1 MKDTSALFQL
11 LLSLAVIAGCGNGK
25 PDFDSQTAFGYLVK
39 QCEFGPRNPGSTGH
53 KKALEYL
60 AGELEATSDSLK
72 LQEFIHID
80 ESSGRVYNLTN
91 IIASF
96 DPLNPKRVLL
106 GAHWDTRPRS
116 DYDADPAKR
125 SQPLIGANDG
135 ASGVAVLLELAR
147 ILQQNPPPVG
157 VDIILFDGEDFGE
170 EGDLDRYFLGS
181 RHFAMNF
188 EGSKPEWAVIIDMV
202 GDANLELP
210 IERYS
215 YEHNKELVDRVW
227 SAAERAGATQFKR
240 KLGSYVQDD
249 HLMLYEHAGIPAID
263 IIDMEYVQGG
273 INLWHTSLDT
283 PERCSPES
291 LGAVGKTLIELI
303 YR

>member
-1 MKDTSALFQL
+1 QNT
-11 LLSLAVIAGCGNGK
+11 
-25 PDFDSQTAFGYLVK
+25 
-39 QCEFGPRNPGSTGH
+39 
-53 KKALEYL
+53 LEYL
-60 AGELEATSDSLK
+60 VGELEATSDSLK
-72 LQEFIHID
+72 LQEFTHID

-96 DPLNPKRVLL
+96 DLSNPVRVLL

-125 SQPLIGANDG
+125 AQPLLGANDG

-147 ILQQNPPPVG
+147 IMLQNRPAVG

-181 RHFAMNF
+181 RHFSKNF
-188 EGSKPEWAVIIDMV
+188 TGQKPEWAIIIDMV

-215 YEHNKELVDRVW
+215 YEHNRELVERVW
-227 SAAERAGATQFKR
+227 SAAERAGAHQFKR
-240 KLGSYVQDD
+240 NLGSYVEDD
-249 HLMLYEHAGIPAID
+249 HLMLFKHAGIPAIN
-263 IIDMEYVQGG
+263 IIDMDYVQGG
-273 INLWHTSLDT
+273 VNLWHTSLDT

-291 LGAVGKTLIELI
+291 LGAVGRTLIELI
-303 YR
+303 Y

>member
-1 MKDTSALFQL
+1 MRRTHSPLQSL
-11 LLSLAVIAGCGNGK
+11 LILAVIVGCGSGK
-25 PDFDSQTAFGYLVK
+25 PDFDNQKAFSYLVK
-39 QCEFGPRNPGSTGH
+39 QCEFGPRNPGSQGH
-53 KKALEYL
+53 KNTLEYL
-60 AGELEATSDSLK
+60 VGELEATSDSLK
-72 LQEFIHID
+72 LQEFTHID

-96 DPLNPKRVLL
+96 DLSNPVRVLL

-125 SQPLIGANDG
+125 AQPLLGANDG

-147 ILQQNPPPVG
+147 IMQQNRPVVG

-181 RHFAMNF
+181 RHFSKNF
-188 EGSKPEWAVIIDMV
+188 TGQKPEWAIIIDMV

-215 YEHNKELVDRVW
+215 YEHNRELDERVW
-227 SAAERAGATQFKR
+227 SAAERARAHQFKR
-240 KLGSYVQDD
+240 NLGSYVEDD
-249 HLMLYEHAGIPAID
+249 HLMLFKHAGIPAIN
-263 IIDMEYVQGG
+263 IIDMDYVQGG
-273 INLWHTSLDT
+273 VNLWHTSLDT
-283 PERCSPES
+283 PERCSAES
-291 LGAVGKTLIELI
+291 LGAVGRTLIELI
-303 YR
+303 Y

>member
-1 MKDTSALFQL
+1 MRRTHSPLQSL
-11 LLSLAVIAGCGNGK
+11 LILAVIAGCGSGK
-25 PDFDSQTAFGYLVK
+25 PDFDNLKAFSYLVK
-39 QCEFGPRNPGSTGH
+39 QCEFGPRNPGSQGH
-53 KKALEYL
+53 KNTLEYL
-60 AGELEATSDSLK
+60 VGELEATSDSLK
-72 LQEFIHID
+72 LQEFTHLD

-96 DPLNPKRVLL
+96 DPSNPVRVII

-125 SQPLIGANDG
+125 AQPLLGANDG

-147 ILQQNPPPVG
+147 IMQQNRPAVG

-181 RHFAMNF
+181 RHFSKNF
-188 EGSKPEWAVIIDMV
+188 TGQKPEWAIIIDMV

-215 YEHNKELVDRVW
+215 YEHNRELVERVW
-227 SAAERAGATQFKR
+227 SAAERAGAHQFKR
-240 KLGSYVQDD
+240 NLGSYVEDD
-249 HLMLYEHAGIPAID
+249 HLMLFKHAGIPAIN
-263 IIDMEYVQGG
+263 IIDMDYVQGG
-273 INLWHTSLDT
+273 VNLWHTSLDT

-291 LGAVGKTLIELI
+291 LGAVGRTLIELI
-303 YR
+303 Y

>member
-1 MKDTSALFQL
+1 MRRTHTL
-11 LLSLAVIAGCGNGK
+11 LRSLLIPAVIAGCENGK
-25 PDFDSQTAFGYLVK
+25 PEFNSQMAFSYLVR
-39 QCEFGPRNPGSTGH
+39 QCEFGPRNPGSVGH
-53 KKALEYL
+53 KNALEYL
-60 AGELEATSDSLK
+60 VGELEATSDSLK
-72 LQEFIHID
+72 LQEFTHLD

-96 DPLNPKRVLL
+96 DPSNPERVLL

-125 SQPLIGANDG
+125 AQPLLGANDG

-147 ILQQNPPPVG
+147 IMQQNRPAVG

-181 RHFAMNF
+181 RYFAMNF
-188 EGSKPEWAVIIDMV
+188 KGSKPEWAVIVDMV

-215 YEHNKELVDRVW
+215 YEQNRELVERVW
-227 SAAERAGATQFKR
+227 SAAERAGASQFKR
-240 KLGSYVQDD
+240 NLGSYVRDD

-263 IIDMEYVQGG
+263 IIDMDYVQGG
-273 INLWHTSLDT
+273 VNLWHTSLDT

-291 LGAVGKTLIELI
+291 LGAVGRTLIELI
-303 YR
+303 Y

>member
-1 MKDTSALFQL
+1 MRRTHSPLQSL
-11 LLSLAVIAGCGNGK
+11 LILAVIAGCGSGK
-25 PDFDSQTAFGYLVK
+25 PDFDSQKAFSYLVK
-39 QCEFGPRNPGSTGH
+39 QCEFGPRNPGSRGH
-53 KKALEYL
+53 KNTLEYL
-60 AGELEATSDSLK
+60 VGVLEATSDSLK
-72 LQEFIHID
+72 LQEFTYID

-96 DPLNPKRVLL
+96 ELSNPVRVLL

-125 SQPLIGANDG
+125 AQPLLGANDG

-147 ILQQNPPPVG
+147 IMLQNRPAVG

-181 RHFAMNF
+181 RHFSKNF
-188 EGSKPEWAVIIDMV
+188 TGQKPEWAIIIDMV

-215 YEHNKELVDRVW
+215 YEHNRELVERVW
-227 SAAERAGATQFKR
+227 SAAERAGAHQFKR
-240 KLGSYVQDD
+240 TLGSYVEDD
-249 HLMLYEHAGIPAID
+249 HLMLFKHAGIPAIN
-263 IIDMEYVQGG
+263 IIDMDYVQGG
-273 INLWHTSLDT
+273 VNLWHTSLDT

-291 LGAVGKTLIELI
+291 LGAVGRTLIELI
-303 YR
+303 Y

>member
-1 MKDTSALFQL
+1 MRRTQALFQL
-11 LLSLAVIAGCGNGK
+11 SLIIAVIAGCGNGK
-25 PDFDSQTAFGYLVK
+25 PEFNSQTAFSYLVR
-39 QCEFGPRNPGSTGH
+39 QCEFGPRNPGSVGH
-53 KKALEYL
+53 KNALEYL
-60 AGELEATSDSLK
+60 VGELEATSDSLK
-72 LQEFIHID
+72 LQEFTHID

-96 DPLNPKRVLL
+96 DPSNPVRVLL

-125 SQPLIGANDG
+125 AQPLIGANDG

-147 ILQQNPPPVG
+147 IMRQNRPAVG

-181 RHFAMNF
+181 RHFSKNF
-188 EGSKPEWAVIIDMV
+188 TGQKPERALIVDMV

-215 YEHNKELVDRVW
+215 YEHNRELVEKVW
-227 SAAERAGATQFKR
+227 SAAERVGAFQFKR
-240 KLGSYVQDD
+240 NLGSYVRDD

-263 IIDMEYVQGG
+263 IIDMDYVQGG
-273 INLWHTSLDT
+273 VNLWHTSFDT

-291 LGAVGKTLIELI
+291 LDAVGRTLIELI